1 MQELPAVNSFL
12 LFAQIPELSMEMRI
26 PLSIMNFL
34 EFAVWGAW
42 FVVLG
47 NYLDALRFPRK
58 DIGRIYT
65 TMPIGTV
72 VAPMFIGTIADRYFA
87 SEVVMGVLH
96 LVGAVLLVAMA
107 YIRRPKPFFWAAL
120 AYALVY
126 APTLALVNS
135 IAFANIPDATRDFPT
150 IRVLGTIGW
159 IAAGMSLAFFLRK
172 GEPVNNKPIL
182 LAAALSAI
190 LGVYSFFLPHTPPT
204 AAGSGAQAN
213 AFLALATIEV
223 KSGGEGYSTAPMVEI
238 QGNGSGAAAEA
249 TVKDGKVTAI
259 KVTSAGKDYT
269 AVPKVVISGEGNGAT
284 ADAAMKIGAVQ
295 VTAGG
300 SSYQVAPAVVLDGGK
315 GKGGR
320 IQTVL
325 KGDVVSA
332 AKVLDGGVGYT
343 APPAVRFPEADI
355 PFLAAFEL
363 LKEPSFAIFFG
374 VSFLITLALAF
385 YYSWTAIYLE
395 TAIKV
400 PSQAVA
406 PLMTI
411 GQWMEIIFLFTLP
424 WFLENFGMKGVLA
437 IGMAAWGVRYFLF
450 AMRGPLP
457 LVIIGIALHGICFDF
472 FFAAAFIHVANTAPS
487 AINASA
493 QSLFAV
499 LTYGLG
505 MMIGTEASGW
515 LNQAMTKEVQ
525 DPVTGA
531 TVRVTDWRK
540 FWTIPCAGVVL
551 SLALFLAFFRTF

>member
-1 MQELPAVNSFL
+1 
-12 LFAQIPELSMEMRI
+12 MRI
-26 PLSIMNFL
+26 PLSVMNFL
-34 EFAVWGAW
+34 EFAIWGAW

-96 LVGAVLLVAMA
+96 LIGAVLLVAMA
-107 YIRRPKPFFWAAL
+107 YIRKPRPFFWAAL

-159 IAAGMSLAFFLRK
+159 IAAGMSLALFLPK
-172 GEPVNNKPIL
+172 GQPVNNRPIL

-204 AAGSGAQAN
+204 AAGSGAQAK
-213 AFLALATIEV
+213 ATLAVATIEITA
-223 KSGGEGYSTAPMVEI
+223 GGEGYTTAPKVSIEGDGI
-238 QGNGSGAAAEA
+238 NSAAEA
-249 TVKDGKVTAI
+249 IVKDGKVTAI
-259 KVTSAGKDYT
+259 KVTAAGENYT
-269 AVPKVVISGEGNGAT
+269 AVPKVIISGGEGNGA
-284 ADAAMKIGAVQ
+284 AAKANMKVGAVQ
-295 VTAGG
+295 ITAGG
-300 SSYQVAPAVVLDGGK
+300 SGYQVAPTVVFDGGNGKGAAVQTILKADAVTAAQVLDGG
-315 GKGGR
+315 
-320 IQTVL
+320 T
-325 KGDVVSA
+325 
-332 AKVLDGGVGYT
+332 GYT
-343 APPAVRFPEADI
+343 APPAVKFPQADI

-424 WFLENFGMKGVLA
+424 WFLEKMGMKGVLA
-437 IGMAAWGVRYFLF
+437 VGMAAWGVRYFLF

-472 FFAAAFIHVANTAPS
+472 FFAAAFIHVANTAPA

-525 DPVTGA
+525 DPTGA

-540 FWTIPCAGVVL
+540 FWAIPCAGVLL
-551 SLALFLAFFRTF
+551 SLALFLAFFRAI